1 MDIQTMRHKLEA
13 GMYTSEESFQADA
26 FLIVVDCCI
35 FNKAD
40 TPWHK
45 AAVSIAREMLGLFF
59 PKVSQEAATALGGGS
74 SISKSAPLSG
84 RSSRKKILET
94 SKSTSHLETGRGS
107 STKRSR
113 ITAALESED
122 EDAPVEAPG
131 RSRKRSKRGDED
143 SDENDSDLD
152 SEIEDD
158 STSKNRR
165 GSKRG
170 SRGGSRRKSIDDGSE
185 DEEEYA
191 PKSRSSRTRRSNSER
206 DTSSSRKR
214 KVVSRGEGVKHFGA
228 VRRDEDDDEEGE
240 WESSSESQG
249 GRDEEDDE
257 ESEGGRDWED
267 EDSEIGDKRA
277 SSQGKRQST
286 RSSRR

>member
-1 MDIQTMRHKLEA
+1 MDLQTMRHKLEA

-59 PKVSQEAATALGGGS
+59 PKVSKEAAAALGGGS
-74 SISKSAPLSG
+74 SMSKSAPLSG

-94 SKSTSHLETGRGS
+94 SKSTSHLETGKS

-143 SDENDSDLD
+143 SDENDSD
-152 SEIEDD
+152 
-158 STSKNRR
+158 R
-165 GSKRG
+165 
-170 SRGGSRRKSIDDGSE
+170 SE

-206 DTSSSRKR
+206 GTSSSRKR
-214 KVVSRGEGVKHFGA
+214 KVVSRGEGIEHFGA

-249 GRDEEDDE
+249 GREDDDEEDDE

-277 SSQGKRQST
+277 PSQGKRQST